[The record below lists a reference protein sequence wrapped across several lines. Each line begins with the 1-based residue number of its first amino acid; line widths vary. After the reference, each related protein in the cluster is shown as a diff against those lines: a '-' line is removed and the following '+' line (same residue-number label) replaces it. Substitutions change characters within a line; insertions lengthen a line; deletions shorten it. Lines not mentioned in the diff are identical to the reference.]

1 MANNPSFQSIEN
13 MLEKGYSQMDFQT
26 AVERYERENTGKI
39 ILARVSDTK
48 NMEFASVYLSRDL
61 LVAPTAHDNQDAR
74 ARLFSKLYTAC
85 TRAQH
90 ELIVPDGF
98 SD

>member
-1 MANNPSFQSIEN
+1 MGRYVR
-13 MLEKGYSQMDFQT
+13 KG
-26 AVERYERENTGKI
+26 AGKI

-48 NMEFASVYLSRDL
+48 NMEFSSVYLSQGL
-61 LVAPTAHDNQDAR
+61 LVKPTAHDNTNSR
-74 ARLFSKLYTAC
+74 ARLFSSLYTAC

-98 SD
+98 SDWVADAVN